1 MSRIKATIEEYYD
14 GWSVIIGDKTFA
26 CNHNDD
32 DLGTVT
38 VKAILEHLN
47 VEVVTEECY

>member
-1 MSRIKATIEEYYD
+1 MSRIKATIEEYYN
-14 GWSVIIGDKTFA
+14 GWSVIIDDKTFTYS
-26 CNHNDD
+26 HNDV

-38 VKAILEHLN
+38 VKAVLEHLN